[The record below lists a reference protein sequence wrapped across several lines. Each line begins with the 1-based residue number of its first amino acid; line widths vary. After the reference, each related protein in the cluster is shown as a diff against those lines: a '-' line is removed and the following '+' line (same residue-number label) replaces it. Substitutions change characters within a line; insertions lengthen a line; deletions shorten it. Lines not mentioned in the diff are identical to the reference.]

1 MKSLVQSI
9 NESMRK
15 VKEGYSPKDEKLF
28 WKWIEDLG
36 GEKCIKI
43 INDDDSFEEFYDL
56 VAKLGTTTEQ
66 FEMFC
71 DIFYDFSSEMLY
83 IIEDD
88 EDAGMSDDSCEY
100 ASWTSPF
107 YGEKEYKKALKSKAW
122 YDVCDKYEGENCGYA
137 MSSDDYNDYV
147 EDYNVDPKG
156 YK

>member
-9 NESMRK
+9 NESMQK
-15 VKEGYSPKDEKLF
+15 INEKYSPKDEKLF

-43 INDDDSFEEFYDL
+43 INDDDSYEEFYKL

-66 FEMFC
+66 FEMFS
-71 DIFYDFSSEMLY
+71 DIFYDLSSDMLS

-88 EDAGMSDDSCEY
+88 DPGMSDDSCQY
-100 ASWTSPF
+100 ASWSSPF
-107 YGEKEYKKALKSKAW
+107 YGEKEYKKALKAKDW
-122 YDVCDKYEGENCGYA
+122 TEICDDDEGENCGYA
-137 MSSDDYNDYV
+137 MTPDEYNDYI
-147 EDYNVDPKG
+147 EDNGEEPKG

>member
-9 NESMRK
+9 NESMQKINER
-15 VKEGYSPKDEKLF
+15 YSPKDEKLF

-36 GEKCIKI
+36 AEKCIKI
-43 INDDDSFEEFYDL
+43 INDDDSYEEFYKL

-71 DIFYDFSSEMLY
+71 DIFYDLSSDMLS

-88 EDAGMSDDSCEY
+88 DPGMSDDSCEY
-100 ASWTSPF
+100 ASWSSPF
-107 YGEKEYKKALKSKAW
+107 YGEKEYKKALKAKDW
-122 YDVCDKYEGENCGYA
+122 TEVCDNDEGENCGYA
-137 MSSDDYNDYV
+137 MTPDDYENYISDNK
-147 EDYNVDPKG
+147 EEPKG

>member
-15 VKEGYSPKDEKLF
+15 VNEKYSQKDEKLF

-43 INDDDSFEEFYDL
+43 INNDDSYEEFYKL
-56 VAKLGTTTEQ
+56 VAKLGTTAEQ

-71 DIFYDFSSEMLY
+71 DIFYDFSFEMLNL
-83 IIEDD
+83 IEDD
-88 EDAGMSDDSCEY
+88 DPGMSDDSCEY
-100 ASWTSPF
+100 ASWSSPF
-107 YGEKEYKKALKSKAW
+107 YGEKIYKKALKAKDW
-122 YDVCDKYEGENCGYA
+122 TKVCDKYEGENCGYA
-137 MSSDDYNDYV
+137 MTPDEYNNFI
-147 EDYNVDPKG
+147 EDNGEEPKG

>member
-9 NESMRK
+9 NESMQKINER
-15 VKEGYSPKDEKLF
+15 YSPKDEKLF

-36 GEKCIKI
+36 AEKCIKI
-43 INDDDSFEEFYDL
+43 INDDDSYEEFYKL

-71 DIFYDFSSEMLY
+71 DIFYDLSSDMLS

-88 EDAGMSDDSCEY
+88 DPGMSDDSCEY
-100 ASWTSPF
+100 ASWSSPF
-107 YGEKEYKKALKSKAW
+107 YGEKEYKKALKAKDW
-122 YDVCDKYEGENCGYA
+122 TEICDDDEGENCGYA
-137 MSSDDYNDYV
+137 MTPDEYNDYI
-147 EDYNVDPKG
+147 EDNGEEPKG

>member
-71 DIFYDFSSEMLY
+71 DIFYDFSSKMLY
-83 IIEDD
+83 IIED
-88 EDAGMSDDSCEY
+88 Y
-100 ASWTSPF
+100 
-107 YGEKEYKKALKSKAW
+107 
-122 YDVCDKYEGENCGYA
+122 
-137 MSSDDYNDYV
+137 
-147 EDYNVDPKG
+147 
-156 YK
+156 